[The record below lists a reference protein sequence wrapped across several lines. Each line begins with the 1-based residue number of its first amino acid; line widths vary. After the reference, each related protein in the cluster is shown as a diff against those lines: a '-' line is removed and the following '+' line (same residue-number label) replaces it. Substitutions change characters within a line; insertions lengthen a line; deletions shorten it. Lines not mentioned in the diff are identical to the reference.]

1 MDFIDTINTQL
12 DQIAIK
18 YNINRNNTKTY
29 TLDQTIQL
37 LNKLE
42 PVDPKIINAKT
53 KFSILQNLVYKL
65 NEELCVKEAQ
75 SIDYIL
81 NEIIECLENE
91 TSTTRNECAKQI
103 QKILDEKYLKSNIK
117 KKLNTLIDLVKV

>member
-1 MDFIDTINTQL
+1 MDFIDIINTQL

-29 TLDQTIQL
+29 TLDQTIKL

-42 PVDPKIINAKT
+42 PVDSKIINAKT